1 VQVSD
6 DGGSRVYASRGGSWR
21 LHWLKD
27 GAIPPPGSSGDTVLA
42 ERPLPET
49 VLTAYRRRRVYW
61 LDLGSKSRSEG
72 GSPLTEELALFLGRY
87 GIRLRR
93 DG

>member
-1 VQVSD
+1 
-6 DGGSRVYASRGGSWR
+6 
-21 LHWLKD
+21 
-27 GAIPPPGSSGDTVLA
+27 
-42 ERPLPET
+42 
-49 VLTAYRRRRVYW
+49 
-61 LDLGSKSRSEG
+61 LGSKTRSEG